1 MTYQLPHSDKN
12 QEDSKASPHE
22 TDGELERFSFFAAGN
37 NSRKPIQNGTIDQ
50 FTAKLINDDGWKLKI
65 ENVRS
70 LSGQAQDHAKD
81 ELPAITPSVYI
92 KSGERNAANTSFSY
106 TSLIQADFDH
116 HYDPEELI
124 SQLKTDP
131 HTRLS
136 FRSVRGKAK
145 AFFKVATVTNS
156 LDHAAAFEAVR
167 LYCKMRGYGEIDN
180 KPKNIISLCYISHD
194 SNALLKDVQ
203 PLQWEPLSEPQPV
216 TSPTTEFYGTTQ
228 ELTDWLANHNIRILG
243 TRDYNPNGTTRLMY
257 LVSCPWES
265 EHTESFGAKDT
276 AVWVDPETGK
286 WAFNCFHDH
295 CEGRGWEDYRS
306 KIAPRDTINPE
317 GHKPYQSLRQPYS
330 KTRARLNRTRA
341 FYR

>member
-1 MTYQLPHSDKN
+1 M
-12 QEDSKASPHE
+12 
-22 TDGELERFSFFAAGN
+22 
-37 NSRKPIQNGTIDQ
+37 
-50 FTAKLINDDGWKLKI
+50 INDDGWKLKI

-70 LSGQAQDHAKD
+70 LSGQAQDQTKD

-92 KSGERNAANTSFSY
+92 KSGERNAGNTNLSY

-145 AFFKVATVTNS
+145 AFFKVATVTS
-156 LDHAAAFEAVR
+156 PQDHAAAFEAVR

-194 SNALLKDVQ
+194 SNALLKDIQ

-216 TSPTTEFYGTTQ
+216 TSPTTEFYGTAQ

-243 TRDYNPNGTTRLMY
+243 TRDYNPDGTTRLMY

-265 EHTESFGAKDT
+265 EHTTDFGEKDT
-276 AVWVDPETGK
+276 AVWVDPETGT

-295 CEGRGWEDYRS
+295 CSGRGWEHFRREVTPKFHES
-306 KIAPRDTINPE
+306 CTRRKT
-317 GHKPYQSLRQPYS
+317 YS
-330 KTRARLNRTRA
+330 TTKRRLNRTKQLYGGRA
-341 FYR
+341 

>member
-1 MTYQLPHSDKN
+1 MIKTPTRDSDV
-12 QEDSKASPHE
+12 E
-22 TDGELERFSFFAAGN
+22 TFSFFAAGN
-37 NSRKPIQNGTIDQ
+37 NSRNPIQNGTIDQ
-50 FTAKLINDDGWKLKI
+50 FTAKLIDDDSWRLKI
-65 ENVRS
+65 ENVRG
-70 LSGQAQDHAKD
+70 LSGQAQDQAKD

-92 KSGERNAANTSFSY
+92 ISGERNAGNTDLSY

-116 HYDPEELI
+116 HPDPAQLV
-124 SQLKTDP
+124 SQLKADP

-136 FRSVRGKAK
+136 FQSVRGKAK
-145 AFFKVATVTNS
+145 AFFRVATVTS
-156 LDHAAAFEAVR
+156 PIDHAAAFEAVR
-167 LYCKMRGYGEIDN
+167 QYCKMQGYGLIDN
-180 KPKNIISLCYISHD
+180 KPKNIISLCYISYD
-194 SNALLKDVQ
+194 PTALLKDAQ
-203 PLQWEPLSEPQPV
+203 PLRWEPLPEPQIV
-216 TSPTTEFYGTTQ
+216 VSPTTDYNSTAQ
-228 ELTDWLANHNIRILG
+228 ELTDWLAKHNIPILG
-243 TRDYNPNGTTRLMY
+243 TRDYNPDSTTRLMY

-295 CEGRGWEDYRS
+295 CDGRGWEDYRS

-317 GHKPYQSLRQPYS
+317 GHKPYQSVRQPYS